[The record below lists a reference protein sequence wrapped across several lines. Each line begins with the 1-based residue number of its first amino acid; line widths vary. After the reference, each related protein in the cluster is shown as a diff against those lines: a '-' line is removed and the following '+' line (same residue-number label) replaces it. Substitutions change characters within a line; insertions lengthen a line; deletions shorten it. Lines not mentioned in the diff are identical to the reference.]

1 MSEDLLLSDRL
12 TSLSIASWSG
22 GQSKALMFAHVS
34 PESGST
40 SETVSTLN
48 FAARVKQVE
57 LGKASQNKGSLAEM
71 KELVRKPVSKVGAM
85 FCLAQ
90 NYDCS

>member
-1 MSEDLLLSDRL
+1 
-12 TSLSIASWSG
+12 
-22 GQSKALMFAHVS
+22 MFAHVS

-71 KELVRKPVSKVGAM
+71 KELVRKPVSILGALICWLKVRLGFGDELELSDFATREPGRDERAGEKAG
-85 FCLAQ
+85 F
-90 NYDCS
+90 